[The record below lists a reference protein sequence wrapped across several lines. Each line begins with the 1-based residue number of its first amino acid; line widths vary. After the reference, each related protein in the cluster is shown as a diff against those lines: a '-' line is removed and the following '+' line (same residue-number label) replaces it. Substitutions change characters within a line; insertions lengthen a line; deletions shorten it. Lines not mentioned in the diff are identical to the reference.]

1 MDLLKQ
7 IWQRHGRRKSEANA
21 YSQIWKE
28 HYETIRNIEKRESWL
43 YGFLYGFVFAAAVS
57 VALVYLLKI
66 FY

>member
-1 MDLLKQ
+1 MRYLN
-7 IWQRHGRRKSEANA
+7 IIFERHRERKKEANT

-66 FY
+66 F